1 MQHAFFLEARNS
13 QMSMYRKNMTEKRQ
27 CNQAAGVQLDKT
39 GTPSGKSHS
48 GRKLRVESVVVPND
62 HCMCEGRKLAP
73 RGAHGRQE
81 EKKSGGLDA

>member
-1 MQHAFFLEARNS
+1 
-13 QMSMYRKNMTEKRQ
+13 MSMSRKKTPCTEKRR